1 MRRLRIPMFVFGLNR
16 LRVREFGAFC
26 ALLLTALGT
35 AAAIPPEN
43 RTRADRTTSTSV
55 ASFPIGFEQNLG
67 QADPRFQFLAR
78 AHGYVLDLGK
88 GEFVIE
94 LANKTSPSLSELI
107 RITLVGADP
116 DVEIKGLDPL
126 AGVTQYYLGS
136 DPKDWITNVRRSG
149 KVRYKKVY
157 PGVDLIFYAIGNRI
171 EFDFSAT
178 PGTAV
183 SRIHLHVDGATVRT
197 SKGDVEF
204 VTPRGKIVTLKSPNL
219 YQVRR
224 NKRYSVPGG
233 YSVKGGR
240 EITLMARKYDRT
252 LPLLIDPGL
261 VYSTAL
267 TDLVQSTILAGQYP
281 AGEYELDEI
290 YGIATDAAGAAYVT
304 GSAAIA
310 DPSQALQ
317 PEPSLWIAPAFVV
330 KLDPTGSNL
339 QFSAYLGNKTSSAN
353 WSSTGRAIAVDPNG
367 NVYIAGDTTAGDFP
381 TTSNAF
387 SGAPVCPNGSTGG
400 NDSWS
405 CDEPFAAK
413 LDPSGKLVY
422 STFLVQGS
430 PTDTAGPVADS
441 IAVDAN
447 GALYVGGNTLGPA
460 SFGSFAPAPLPPTPK
475 LPTTSGALQTVR
487 KNDSTVFVLKL
498 HPDGSKLDYSTYLG
512 GSTSESLG
520 GIGVDSSGI
529 AYVGG
534 GTASSDFPTTS
545 GALQPTNPGQSAFFT
560 KLAADG
566 SSLVYSTFLGAT
578 GITAKATGLAVD
590 SNSASYLTGEA
601 SGPGFPTTAGAFKT
615 NVPPPASIYDGVY
628 PYNFVSKFDSANN
641 LSYSTYIGYGMT
653 GNETDRTEAIA
664 VDGEGAAYLAGSTV
678 ASDYPAVG
686 SLQPFPA
693 SSGPFSGASF
703 VTKLNPQGTSLDYS
717 TFILGAVP
725 TVSGIA
731 VDANH
736 NAYFAG
742 WNAAVPTTAGAF
754 QPNGT
759 NGFVIKIADTLGAAV
774 PVLSP
779 REFGMSALNKGPALK
794 KGTSGT
800 GDITLGNYG
809 DQSLSIK
816 GISISGP
823 NAGDFSQNNNCGASV
838 SAGANCTLQVT
849 FTPTVDI
856 GARDAVLVFDF
867 GSVPGQSVPLSGQ
880 AGFPIIQIDRALSWD
895 FGAIGVGTFD
905 TVDFQISNTGTAFL
919 HLSYAFTGDYSGD
932 MFGGF
937 VGIVPPG
944 GGTPPLRV
952 SFMPTTAGVRTGQLI
967 ITDDAAGSPHIVQF
981 TGTGIAVNA
990 GDFTLTP
997 NKGMSSRTVTSG
1009 QTATYDLLAVSGS
1022 GFTDNVSLSCT
1033 GVPQASSCTVNP
1045 TSFQLG
1051 LTTFIGT
1058 SPQPVTVSVT
1068 TTAYQASSVAK
1079 LTAIPWYTLAA
1090 VPAMLLSFRTR
1101 RELRRWLLLV
1111 VVSTLSLLAFSCGGG
1126 STPPPPKGTPPGTYT
1141 LTVTGAATS
1150 TKSAHSA
1157 QLTLIVN

>member
-1 MRRLRIPMFVFGLNR
+1 
-16 LRVREFGAFC
+16 
-26 ALLLTALGT
+26 
-35 AAAIPPEN
+35 
-43 RTRADRTTSTSV
+43 
-55 ASFPIGFEQNLG
+55 
-67 QADPRFQFLAR
+67 
-78 AHGYVLDLGK
+78 
-88 GEFVIE
+88 
-94 LANKTSPSLSELI
+94 
-107 RITLVGADP
+107 
-116 DVEIKGLDPL
+116 
-126 AGVTQYYLGS
+126 
-136 DPKDWITNVRRSG
+136 
-149 KVRYKKVY
+149 VRYKKVY
-157 PGVDLIFYAIGNRI
+157 PGVDLIFYAVGNRI

-183 SRIHLHVDGATVRT
+183 SRIHLQVDGATIRT
-197 SKGDVEF
+197 SKGDVEL

-233 YSVKGGR
+233 YFVKGGR
-240 EITLMARKYDRT
+240 EITLMARNYDRT

-281 AGEYELDEI
+281 SGQYELDEV
-290 YGIATDAAGAAYVT
+290 YGIATDTAGAAYVT

-317 PEPSLWIAPAFVV
+317 PQPSLYLAPAFVV

-339 QFSAYLGNKTSSAN
+339 QFSAYLGSKTSSATQA
-353 WSSTGRAIAVDPNG
+353 STGRAIAVDPNG

-381 TTSNAF
+381 TTPNAF

-400 NDSWS
+400 NDSLS

-413 LDPSGKLVY
+413 LDPTGKLVY

-447 GALYVGGNTLGPA
+447 GALYVGGNTLGPSA
-460 SFGSFAPAPLPPTPK
+460 FVDFPYPPPLPLTPK
-475 LPTTSGALQTVR
+475 LTTTTGALQAVR

-512 GSTSESLG
+512 GSTSESFG

-529 AYVGG
+529 ASVGG

-545 GALQPTNPGQSAFFT
+545 GALQQTNPGKSAFFT

-590 SNSASYLTGEA
+590 SNGASYLTGEA
-601 SGPGFPTTAGAFKT
+601 SGPGFPTTAGSFKPT
-615 NVPPPASIYDGVY
+615 VPPPAIIGSFVWD
-628 PYNFVSKFDSANN
+628 YNFVSKFDSANT

-653 GNETDRTEAIA
+653 GNETDRAEAIA
-664 VDGEGAAYLAGSTV
+664 VDGEGAAYLAGSTA

-693 SSGPFSGASF
+693 SSDLYSSASF

-717 TFILGAVP
+717 TFILSAVP

-742 WNAAVPTTAGAF
+742 WNATTIPTTAGAF

-759 NGFVIKIADTLGAAV
+759 NNGTDGFVIKIADTLGAAV

-779 REFGMSALNKGPALK
+779 HEFAMSDISTPQYPGPAIK

-800 GDITLGNYG
+800 GDITLSNYG
-809 DQSLSIK
+809 DQSLTIK

-823 NAGDFSQNNNCGASV
+823 NAGDFSQTNNCGASV
-838 SAGANCTLQVT
+838 SPGTNCTLQVT
-849 FTPTVDI
+849 FTPTIDI
-856 GARDAVLVFDF
+856 GARNAVLVCDF
-867 GSVPGQSVPLSGQ
+867 GAVPGQSVPLSGQ
-880 AGFPIIQIDRALSWD
+880 AGFPIFQVDGPLSFD
-895 FGAIGVGTFD
+895 FGTIGVGTFD
-905 TVDFQISNTGTAFL
+905 TTEFEISNTGTAFL
-919 HLSYAFTGDYSGD
+919 HDGFTITGDFSAGSEYGLP
-932 MFGGF
+932 
-937 VGIVPPG
+937 VGPVPPG
-944 GGTPPLRV
+944 GGTYIQV
-952 SFMPTTAGVRTGQLI
+952 GFQPTAAGVRTGQL
-967 ITDDAAGSPHIVQF
+967 TFNDDAAGSPHIFQL
-981 TGTGIAVNA
+981 TGIGVAVNA

-997 NKGMSSRTVTSG
+997 NKGSNSSMITSG
-1009 QTATYDLLAVSGS
+1009 QTATYSLLAVSGS
-1022 GFTDNVSLSCT
+1022 GFMDTVSLSCT

-1045 TSFQLG
+1045 TNFLLSTLPDG
-1051 LTTFIGT
+1051 A

-1079 LTAIPWYTLAA
+1079 ITTIPWYTLAV

-1101 RELRRWLLLV
+1101 RELRRSFLLV

-1126 STPPPPKGTPPGTYT
+1126 STPPPPIGTPPGTYI

-1150 TKSAHSA
+1150 TKSVHSA

>member
-1 MRRLRIPMFVFGLNR
+1 MRRLRNPMFVFGLNQ
-16 LRVREFGAFC
+16 LRVRECGAFC
-26 ALLLTALGT
+26 ALLLTALCT

-55 ASFPIGFEQNLG
+55 ASLPIGFEQNLG

-78 AHGYVLDLGK
+78 ANGYVLDLGK

-94 LANKTSPSLSELI
+94 LVNKTSPSLSELI
-107 RITLVGADP
+107 RVTLIGADP
-116 DVEIKGLDPL
+116 DVEVKGLDPL

-157 PGVDLIFYAIGNRI
+157 PGVDLIFYVVGNRI

-178 PGTAV
+178 PGTTV
-183 SRIHLHVDGATVRT
+183 SRIRLHVDGATVRT
-197 SKGDVEF
+197 SKGDVEL

-281 AGEYELDEI
+281 AGQYELDEI
-290 YGIATDAAGAAYVT
+290 YGIATDAAGAAYIT

-317 PEPSLWIAPAFVV
+317 PEPSLWITPAFVV

-339 QFSAYLGNKTSSAN
+339 QFSAYLGNKTSSAQ
-353 WSSTGRAIAVDPNG
+353 WTSTGRAIAVDPNG

-400 NDSWS
+400 NDSGS

-460 SFGSFAPAPLPPTPK
+460 VSGLPAPLPLTPK
-475 LPTTSGALQTVR
+475 LTTTAGALQTVR

-512 GSTSESLG
+512 GSTSESFG
-520 GIGVDSSGI
+520 GIGVDSSGV

-545 GALQPTNPGQSAFFT
+545 GALQQTNPGKSAFFT

-590 SNSASYLTGEA
+590 SNGASYLTGEA
-601 SGPGFPTTAGAFKT
+601 SGPGFPTTTGAFKT
-615 NVPPPASIYDGVY
+615 NVPPPTTIEGSVY
-628 PYNFVSKFDSANN
+628 NYNFVSKFDSANN

-653 GNETDRTEAIA
+653 GNETDRAEAIA
-664 VDGEGAAYLAGSTV
+664 VDGKGAAYLAGSTV

-686 SLQPFPA
+686 SLQPFPV

-731 VDANH
+731 VDASH

-779 REFGMSALNKGPALK
+779 RAFAMSALK

-823 NAGDFSQNNNCGASV
+823 NAGDFSQSNNCGASV
-838 SAGANCTLQVT
+838 SAGANCALQVT
-849 FTPTVDI
+849 FTPTVDT
-856 GARDAVLVFDF
+856 GARNAVLVFDF

-880 AGFPIIQIDRALSWD
+880 AGFPIIQIEPALSSD

-905 TVDFQISNTGTAFL
+905 TADFQISNTGTAFL

-1033 GVPQASSCTVNP
+1033 GGPQASSCTVNP
-1045 TSFQLG
+1045 TNFQLG
-1051 LTTFIGT
+1051 VTTLIGT
-1058 SPQPVTVSVT
+1058 SPQPVTVSVA

-1079 LTAIPWYTLAA
+1079 ITAIPWYTLAA

-1101 RELRRWLLLV
+1101 RALRRSLLLV

-1126 STPPPPKGTPPGTYT
+1126 SMPPPPIGTPPGSYT

-1157 QLTLIVN
+1157 QLTLIVK